1 MELTL
6 DLGRQVL
13 QQQPFSR
20 LLGAHLTR
28 LDSGC
33 AELQLELRADLLQQ
47 NGFAHGGVVCY
58 LADNALTYA
67 GGLALG
73 TAVVTSEFKINY
85 VRPAIGQRAIAR
97 AAVVHAGKRQA
108 VCRCDIFSVDDGI
121 EKLVA
126 TALGTIALS
135 GTKSTEG

>member
-13 QQQPFSR
+13 RQQPFSN
-20 LLGAHLTR
+20 LLGAELTR
-28 LDSGC
+28 LEEDC
-33 AELQLELRADLLQQ
+33 AELQVQLRADLLQQ
-47 NGFAHGGVVCY
+47 SGFAHGGVVCY

-73 TAVVTSEFKINY
+73 SAVVTSEFKINY

-97 AAVVHAGKRQA
+97 AQVVHAGKRQA
-108 VCRCDIFSVDDGI
+108 VCRCDVFVRDAGE

-126 TALGTIALS
+126 TALGTIAMA
-135 GTKSTEG
+135 GTKST

>member
-13 QQQPFSR
+13 EQQPFSR
-20 LLGAHLTR
+20 LLGAQLTR
-28 LDSGC
+28 LDAGC
-33 AELQLELRADLLQQ
+33 AELQLELRPDLLQQ
-47 NGFAHGGVVCY
+47 SGFAHGGVVCY

-73 TAVVTSEFKINY
+73 AGVVTSEFKINY
-85 VRPAIGQRAIAR
+85 VRPATGERAIAR

-108 VCRCDIFSVDDGI
+108 VCRCDVFVRDGSD

-126 TALGTIALS
+126 TALGTIALA
-135 GTKSTEG
+135 GTKSA

>member
-1 MELTL
+1 MELTF

-13 QQQPFSR
+13 QQQAFSR
-20 LLGAHLTR
+20 LLGAELTR

-33 AELQLELRADLLQQ
+33 AELQVELRPELLQQ
-47 NGFAHGGVVCY
+47 SGFAHGGVICY

-67 GGLALG
+67 GGIALG

-85 VRPAIGQRAIAR
+85 VRPAIGRRAIAR
-97 AAVVHAGKRQA
+97 AQVVHAGKRQA
-108 VCRCDIFSVDDGI
+108 VCRCDVFAQDENG

-126 TALGTIALS
+126 TALGTIALA
-135 GTKSTEG
+135 GGKNPA

>member
-13 QQQPFSR
+13 QQQPFSK
-20 LLGAHLTR
+20 LLGAHLAR

-47 NGFAHGGVVCY
+47 NGFAHGGVLCY

-67 GGLALG
+67 GGTALG
-73 TAVVTSEFKINY
+73 AAVVTAEFKINY
-85 VRPAIGQRAIAR
+85 LRPAIGQRACAR
-97 AAVVHAGKRQA
+97 AQVVHAGKRQA
-108 VCRCDIFSVDDGI
+108 VCRCDLFVVDGQG
-121 EKLVA
+121 ERLVA
-126 TALGTIALS
+126 TALGTIALA
-135 GTKSTEG
+135 GTKSP